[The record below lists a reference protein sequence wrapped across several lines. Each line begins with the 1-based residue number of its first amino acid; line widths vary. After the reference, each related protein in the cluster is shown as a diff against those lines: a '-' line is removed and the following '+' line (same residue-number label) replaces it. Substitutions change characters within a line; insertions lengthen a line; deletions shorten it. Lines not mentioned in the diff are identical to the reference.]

1 MENEKR
7 NNIWINTRLI
17 LIIVTVIFLFSF
29 SAKRNLDRKIK
40 KTEVIFVGNDQLFI
54 THETVNK
61 LLIEKNQ
68 SVQKPQKVKVDLN
81 KLENSLDDYNMIEKS
96 EVFITIDGVLKAIV
110 KQKSPIA
117 RVFDKN
123 GSFYFDYQGNKMPLS
138 DNFTARVPLI
148 LGEINDE
155 NRKDLFKLFKFIFDD
170 DFLQKNIIGIEILPT
185 GAIIMSNRNYNYKI
199 DFGRTINVE
208 SKFQNYK
215 AFFQKA
221 EADSSLVKYK
231 TINLRFT
238 QQVVCTKK

>member
-17 LIIVTVIFLFSF
+17 LIIITVIFLFSF

>member
-81 KLENSLDDYNMIEKS
+81 KLENSLEDYNMIEKS